1 MNSTQKQTL
10 KRLAHHLKP
19 VILVGAKGFS
29 EALVK
34 ETDVALQTHELIKV
48 KLAGLEKDEKMPFI
62 ELLCT
67 HTQAELVQLLG
78 HIALIYRKK
87 REKK

>member
-19 VILVGAKGFS
+19 VILIGAKGFS

-34 ETDVALQTHELIKV
+34 ETDAALQAHELIKV
-48 KLAGLEKDEKMPFI
+48 KLTGLEKDEKIPFI
-62 ELLCT
+62 ELLCVQ
-67 HTQAELVQLLG
+67 TQAELVQLLG
-78 HIALIYRKK
+78 HIAIIYRK
-87 REKK
+87 RRV